1 MQRREK
7 TETRTLRFT
16 LSLIKKLAKASE
28 RMGMTMNEF
37 VVAVLEERVL
47 VDPLIPAFHGMTLDS
62 DIIESFLMSG
72 KVDVLE
78 TALSEKAEKNVPLI
92 FKLYESSDMPLD
104 FWRYVVDI
112 LGKYC
117 GWFYVEG
124 NDATTHKWMMLRHSY
139 GMKWS
144 RCLRSY
150 LMSAYSTISKDK
162 LKIEISD
169 QWVRIE
175 F

>member
-92 FKLYESSDMPLD
+92 FKLYESSDMPLERV
-104 FWRYVVDI
+104 WKVRLTIALAGSRLRCARLSPRGVATRASCCLSGRVKKKTGVVASI
-112 LGKYC
+112 
-117 GWFYVEG
+117 
-124 NDATTHKWMMLRHSY
+124 
-139 GMKWS
+139 
-144 RCLRSY
+144 RS
-150 LMSAYSTISKDK
+150 AGRWDPG
-162 LKIEISD
+162 
-169 QWVRIE
+169 V
-175 F
+175 